1 MRRASRIWAS
11 CAILMGAAA
20 CGQKG
25 PLSLPDKPGNVIT
38 RPAGEQT
45 EAPPES
51 APQPSTTDPAREPDK
66 KGDPSPA
73 PHEFTRA
80 NR

>member
-1 MRRASRIWAS
+1 MRAASRILLS

-25 PLSLPDKPGNVIT
+25 PLYRPDKPGNVIT

-45 EAPPES
+45 EAPPET
-51 APQPSTTDPAREPDK
+51 APQPSTTDPAREPDPK
-66 KGDPSPA
+66 ADASPA